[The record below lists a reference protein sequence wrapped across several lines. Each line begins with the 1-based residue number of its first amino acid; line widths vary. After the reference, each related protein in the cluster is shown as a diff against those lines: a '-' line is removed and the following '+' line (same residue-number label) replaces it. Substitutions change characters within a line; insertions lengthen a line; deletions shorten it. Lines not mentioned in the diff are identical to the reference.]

1 MEDIDGFAALMEREY
16 APLLRVATIIVGDEG
31 TGREVVQEAFTRALL
46 RWRRVSRY
54 ERPGAWLRLVT
65 VRLATRAASKHRR
78 EGVGVSI
85 PDAGAFD
92 RPADADL
99 AAAIAALPLAE
110 RTVVVLHYLC
120 DEPVEGVA
128 KLVRARPGTV
138 RVRLHRARARL
149 AATMTEEKNDVPSA

>member
-1 MEDIDGFAALMEREY
+1 MEDIDRFAALMEREY
-16 APLLRVATIIVGDEG
+16 ASLLRVATVIVADEG
-31 TGREVVQEAFTRALL
+31 MAREIVQEAFTRALL

-65 VRLATRAASKHRR
+65 VRLATRAASKRR
-78 EGVGVSI
+78 RDGVGLAI
-85 PDAGAFD
+85 PDAAAFD

-99 AAAIAALPLAE
+99 AAAIATLPLAE

-120 DEPVEGVA
+120 DEPIEQVA
-128 KLVRARPGTV
+128 KTVRARPGTV

-149 AATMTEEKNDVPSA
+149 ATAMTEEKNDVPAA